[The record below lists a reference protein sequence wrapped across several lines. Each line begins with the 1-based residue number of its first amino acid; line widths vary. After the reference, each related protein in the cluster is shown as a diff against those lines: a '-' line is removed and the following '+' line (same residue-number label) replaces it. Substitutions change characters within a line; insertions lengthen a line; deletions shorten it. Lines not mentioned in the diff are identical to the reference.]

1 MPFDRDQGSSV
12 LIQSAPR
19 SDEVPDEAPPG
30 ASVLFGWK
38 AE

>member
-12 LIQSAPR
+12 SISAPR